1 MVGGAISIAA
11 PCTLLMS
18 PFLEIRLN
26 LKVYKIARE
35 NYLPALFLLLYLIG
49 KTHVFFISFLGE
61 AESEGAGSAN
71 IHHVSLA
78 TILMITS
85 VYLF

>member
-18 PFLEIRLN
+18 PFFGN
-26 LKVYKIARE
+26 QTQSKGFQNSSRE
-35 NYLPALFLLLYLIG
+35 LFTSLI
-49 KTHVFFISFLGE
+49 FIILSYWKNSCIFYSFLGE